1 VGRGALEQMYV
12 HPHREYFEEDMCCWT
27 EVMMNRVTAG
37 TVHELNE
44 QPMQFQKHYISLH
57 VVYVLD
63 HM

>member
-44 QPMQFQKHYISLH
+44 QPM
-57 VVYVLD
+57 
-63 HM
+63 